1 MDDEQI
7 EMLKEL
13 LAAGVRLAVRF
24 GREYREILSIGMR
37 KETHE
42 GPEGLEPAGVFEN
55 GEYASLWAANP
66 EDIVRFEVTPV
77 FVFDTE
83 GSGR

>member
-13 LAAGVRLAVRF
+13 LASGVRLAVCF
-24 GREYREILSIGMR
+24 GREYREILCIELR

-66 EDIVRFEVTPV
+66 EDIVRFDVTPV
-77 FVFDTE
+77 FELDGE
-83 GSGR
+83 E

>member
-7 EMLKEL
+7 SLLKEL
-13 LAAGVRLAVRF
+13 FAAGVRLAVCF
-24 GREYREILSIGMR
+24 GREYREILRIEMR
-37 KETHE
+37 KEAHE

-77 FVFDTE
+77 FEFNGE
-83 GSGR
+83 A